1 MADIIFGIIFVVI
14 FYSVFKF
21 IWTHVTTVS
30 YNGLE
35 GFFKSWGSQV
45 IWAFIITAI
54 IITILAKIFESIFN
68 FGRGL
73 NVDFFDILIFGGVAY
88 ALFAIFS
95 ASDNFDRKTFR
106 ENYNRHVVDLS
117 KKLNLD
123 DTILFHISHENPGNM
138 IDLNDTREVDE
149 LSLAE
154 DFVSEGSSKLVEF
167 PNMSISHHVN
177 NKGNVTTITVY
188 LKSKSDE
195 VYSEFKGTADFD
207 EKFDSVFTMERLIA
221 NIAFT
226 AAIEAVAEGKSR
238 AIENSLHLINDDGV
252 FSLLEYIS
260 DLGKKITRDYSED
273 GIDYIVSRDGSGNL
287 SLKMLKL
294 ASEGK

>member
-1 MADIIFGIIFVVI
+1 MADIIVGIIFVVI

-35 GFFKSWGSQV
+35 GFFKSWGSQ
-45 IWAFIITAI
+45 IMWSFIITLI
-54 IITILAKIFESIFN
+54 IMTILAKIFESIFN

-106 ENYNRHVVDLS
+106 ENYNRHVVELS

-149 LSLAE
+149 LTLAE
-154 DFVSEGSSKLVEF
+154 DFVSDGSSKLVQF
-167 PNMSISHHVN
+167 PNMEISHYVN
-177 NKGNVTTITVY
+177 KSGNYRSIKLSLNPSTCDDIEGRAALSY
-188 LKSKSDE
+188 IR
-195 VYSEFKGTADFD
+195 
-207 EKFDSVFTMERLIA
+207 RLIA
-221 NIAFT
+221 EITFT

-238 AIENSLHLINDDGV
+238 AIENSLHLINEHGV
-252 FSLLEYIS
+252 FGLLEYVS
-260 DLGKKITRDYSED
+260 DSAEKVSRDYTED
-273 GIDYIVSRDGSGNL
+273 GIKYLVSRDSDGYVY
-287 SLKMLKL
+287 LKMIKTS
-294 ASEGK
+294 SEGK

>member
-1 MADIIFGIIFVVI
+1 MADIIWGIIFIVI
-14 FYSVFKF
+14 FYNVFRF

-54 IITILAKIFESIFN
+54 IITIIAKILDSIFS

-73 NVDFFDILIFGGVAY
+73 NVDFFDVLIFGGVAY
-88 ALFAIFS
+88 VIFAIFS
-95 ASDNFDRKTFR
+95 SSEDAFDKKTFR
-106 ENYNRHVVDLS
+106 ENYNRHVVELS

-123 DTILFHISHENPGNM
+123 DYVTSYISHESPG
-138 IDLNDTREVDE
+138 DLMDLGDAREVDE

-207 EKFDSVFTMERLIA
+207 EKFDSVFTMERIIA

-260 DLGKKITRDYSED
+260 DLGKKITRDYSD
-273 GIDYIVSRDGSGNL
+273 TPFRGTAAATSR
-287 SLKMLKL
+287 
-294 ASEGK
+294 

>member
-1 MADIIFGIIFVVI
+1 MADIIWGIIFIVI
-14 FYSVFKF
+14 FYNVFRF

-54 IITILAKIFESIFN
+54 IITIIAKILDSIFS

-73 NVDFFDILIFGGVAY
+73 NVDFFDVLIFGGVAY
-88 ALFAIFS
+88 VIFAIFS
-95 ASDNFDRKTFR
+95 SSEDAFDKKTFR
-106 ENYNRHVVDLS
+106 ENYNRHVVELS

-123 DTILFHISHENPGNM
+123 DYVTSYISHESPG
-138 IDLNDTREVDE
+138 DLMDLGDAREVDE

-154 DFVSEGSSKLVEF
+154 DFVSDGSSKLVQF
-167 PNMSISHHVN
+167 PNMEISHYVN
-177 NKGNVTTITVY
+177 KSGNYRSIKLSLNPSTCDDIEGRAALSY
-188 LKSKSDE
+188 IR
-195 VYSEFKGTADFD
+195 
-207 EKFDSVFTMERLIA
+207 RLIA
-221 NIAFT
+221 EIAFT

-252 FSLLEYIS
+252 FSLLKYIS